1 MINKRHILPSFHNW
15 KYGFLGVQIYER
27 RIKMQPV
34 IDLFDAYLEKHEK
47 LADFIV
53 SFNIVDLL
61 ICLSVFPSK
70 LLPEIILS
78 SGKIQSIAAFYCFIF
93 LIITIAMLSI
103 ISFKSVILKKR
114 TGKYFITYRKI
125 IQKSR
130 LANSPIVAIIFVS
143 CFLIFQCCFV
153 VYLFLSSHAIDMLKL
168 IPISIVIWE
177 LLLLARK
184 AIEE

>member
-1 MINKRHILPSFHNW
+1 MKDIVN
-15 KYGFLGVQIYER
+15 
-27 RIKMQPV
+27 
-34 IDLFDAYLEKHEK
+34 LFDTYLEKHEK

-53 SFNIVDLL
+53 SFNVVELL
-61 ICLSVFPSK
+61 ICLIAFPIK
-70 LLPEIILS
+70 LLSEIPY
-78 SGKIQSIAAFYCFIF
+78 SGKIQFTAVFSCFIC
-93 LIITIAMLSI
+93 LIIAFAILTMIL
-103 ISFKSVILKKR
+103 FKSVMLKKR

-130 LANSPIVAIIFVS
+130 LANSPIVGLIFLS
-143 CFLIFQCCFV
+143 CFFIFQCSFA
-153 VYLFLSSHAIDMLKL
+153 VYLFSLHDAIDMLKL